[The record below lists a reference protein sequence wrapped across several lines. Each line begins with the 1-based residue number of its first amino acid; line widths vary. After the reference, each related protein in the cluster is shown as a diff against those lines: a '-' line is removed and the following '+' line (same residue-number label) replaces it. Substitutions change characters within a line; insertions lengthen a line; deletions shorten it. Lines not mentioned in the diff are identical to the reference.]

1 MLYLIARKTTAHSA
15 AEAMKAAA
23 SLETTGIRRIDQVAA
38 CAGCG
43 EAGPWRWTCECP
55 WSWPW

>member
-1 MLYLIARKTTAHSA
+1 MLYLIARRTTAHSA
-15 AEAMKAAA
+15 AEAIKAAA

-43 EAGPWRWTCECP
+43 EAGPWPWACECP
-55 WSWPW
+55 